1 MDKPTLLL
9 NPGTGWAATTPM
21 WLTLQRDN
29 RYCHTGHRKE
39 PLWLAQCH
47 YQGAYEKMFAKTRDE
62 WFRIQNLGKN
72 VNEHICYWGFDI
84 DENNNWTRFR
94 KHLGWHS
101 NDSWYQNAK
110 ELNYPFNGIYPEYHD
125 NPYGVLCTDTRKWS
139 NYQTQIGY
147 TDKTYHYTSDY
158 LKWLFNPITIA
169 KYIDYYTRHWHFIK
183 DAGYHAVADFC
194 NFNMNLPAEF
204 WAKTAPILKEYF
216 NVKVLM
222 EFRDPIRRLFSELG
236 STLQLP
242 DCSTPDV
249 KHMADRWYKHNAMP
263 DKGKG
268 LNQYF
273 IEMILEEKLCHFGVS
288 RYADNYLKFVE
299 YFGEKNV
306 HHVIMEELWDPRLSK
321 PVKKLSKFLEFPIKH
336 VHRNCYFPDLGDN
349 APHYEELEDQWT
361 SDLETLKQHTID
373 MVMPEYIPV
382 YKRYKEVFGTIP
394 TSWNN
399 PYV

>member
-9 NPGTGWAATTPM
+9 NTGTGWSATTPM

-47 YQGAYEKMFAKTRDE
+47 YQGAYEEFDLKLDCE
-62 WFRIQNLGKN
+62 WFRTQNLGKN
-72 VNEHICYWGFDI
+72 VNEHMCYWGFDI
-84 DENNNWTRFR
+84 DENNNWTRYR
-94 KHLGWHS
+94 RHQGWRS
-101 NDSWYQNAK
+101 IDSWYTLAK

-125 NPYGVLCTDTRKWS
+125 NPYGVLCTDTREWS

-158 LKWLFNPITIA
+158 LKWLFDPMTID
-169 KYIDYYTRHWHFIK
+169 KYIDYYTRHWHFVK

-204 WAKTAPILKEYF
+204 WAKIAPQLREHF
-216 NVKVLM
+216 NVKVLI

-236 STLQLP
+236 SIIILP
-242 DCSTPDV
+242 ECPTPDIPEFV
-249 KHMADRWYKHNAMP
+249 TIWNKHHNMP

-268 LNQYF
+268 HNDYF
-273 IEMILEEKLCHFGVS
+273 ITMINTYKISQFGVGK
-288 RYADNYLKFVE
+288 YAENFLKFVQ
-299 YFGEKNV
+299 YFGENNV
-306 HHVIMEELWDPRLSK
+306 HHVIMEELWNPRLSRPLK
-321 PVKKLSKFLEFPIKH
+321 ELSKFLEFPITNL
-336 VHRNCYFPDLGDN
+336 HRNCYVPDLGNN
-349 APHYEELEDQWT
+349 APQYFELRDQWT
-361 SDLETLKQHTID
+361 SDLETLEQTTVDK
-373 MVMPEYIPV
+373 VMPNFIPI
-382 YKRYKEVFGTIP
+382 YDHFKEVFGTIP